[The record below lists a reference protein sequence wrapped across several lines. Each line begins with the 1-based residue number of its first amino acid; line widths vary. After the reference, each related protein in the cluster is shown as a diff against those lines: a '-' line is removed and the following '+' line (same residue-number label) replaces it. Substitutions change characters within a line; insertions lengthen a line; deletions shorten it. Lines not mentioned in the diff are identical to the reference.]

1 MLDDGFM
8 LLCNLPR
15 TVDSAVHI
23 TVVRCV
29 APTLI
34 VYVYWLKGG
43 AFRSKPE
50 TSIPEAV
57 WCVSHSI
64 KIQWNLLSVS
74 YSRLRLCVQSVI
86 VGWDCVCSLL

>member
-57 WCVSHSI
+57 
-64 KIQWNLLSVS
+64 
-74 YSRLRLCVQSVI
+74 
-86 VGWDCVCSLL
+86 